1 MNYIVKK
8 GTKRL
13 DLFDTKTGKNI
24 GYLDDVSINV
34 ENKNVLFYKNEKK
47 IYSFEKNSEYTMSFS
62 IDKLE
67 NLEEIRK
74 ILGVDFSTLPDMY
87 SIQYPK
93 IVRVR
98 THKKKRIDKKW
109 RKRYGYKV
117 VVANSKGWKLKC
129 NTDGTAELIKDTG
142 KYSCAFKLI

>member
-1 MNYIVKK
+1 MDYIVEK
-8 GTKRL
+8 GIERL
-13 DLFDTKTGKNI
+13 DLLDAKTGENI
-24 GYLDDVSINV
+24 GYLDDVSIDI
-34 ENKNVLFYKNEKK
+34 ENKNIFSYKNEK
-47 IYSFEKNSEYTMSFS
+47 SFIRLEKNSEYTISFN
-62 IDKLE
+62 IDEVE
-67 NLEEIRK
+67 NIEEIRK
-74 ILGVDFSTLPDMY
+74 ILGVDFSILPDMY
-87 SIQYPK
+87 SVQYLK
-93 IVRVR
+93 VVRVR

>member
-1 MNYIVKK
+1 MDYIVKK

-13 DLFDTKTGKNI
+13 DLFDIKTGKNI
-24 GYLDDVSINV
+24 GYLDDVSTDV

-47 IYSFEKNSEYTMSFS
+47 IYSFGKNSEYTMSFS
-62 IDKLE
+62 IDGLE

-74 ILGVDFSTLPDMY
+74 ILGVDFSALPDMY
-87 SIQYPK
+87 SIQYLK
-93 IVRVR
+93 TVRVR

-109 RKRYGYKV
+109 RKRSGYKV

-129 NTDGTAELIKDTG
+129 NIDGTAELVKDTE
-142 KYSCAFKLI
+142 KYSCVFKLI